1 MDLGRAK
8 FQQAGNFANRIQGH
22 AAQFVLHH
30 MQGGQRYGLF
40 VRIARHIGQDLLPQ
54 FFAQYTHRSSSAAM
68 MFRLPSTAT
77 TSLIWCPLIRYGKI
91 AKWIY
96 DGGRVRARYERS
108 LPSETT

>member
-1 MDLGRAK
+1 
-8 FQQAGNFANRIQGH
+8 QQAGNFANCLQGH

-40 VRIARHIGQDLLPQ
+40 VRIARHVGQDLLPQ
-54 FFAQYTHRSSSAAM
+54 FFAQCTHRSSSAAM

-91 AKWIY
+91 AKWMY
-96 DGGRVRARYERS
+96 DGGLVLARYATP
-108 LPSETT
+108 LPSLTT